1 MLLSP
6 SFLLTFFHFLFL
18 VLFAALFHLLSF
30 STLLSW
36 LIRGWDEGPHH
47 ACYQHKAA
55 LILLLVTKVKT
66 DFSCHEDSFH
76 TSNSLE
82 DRAASIWNNEGFG
95 PVAVWTELY
104 NYLYFIFYFRFSLC
118 LLVCVYVNFTNL
130 LLFQVPPSTVFTN
143 GGITF
148 EFFPH
153 ISWKLPA
160 KRSKAFLCKT
170 DCLNSWNTS
179 YMCLSL
185 L

>member
-18 VLFAALFHLLSF
+18 VLFAPSFHLLSF

-118 LLVCVYVNFTNL
+118 LLLCVCVLILPICFCFRCLQV
-130 LLFQVPPSTVFTN
+130 LFSLMVALHLSS
-143 GGITF
+143 
-148 EFFPH
+148 FPIFH
-153 ISWKLPA
+153 ENYQPKDQKPFCA
-160 KRSKAFLCKT
+160 KQIV
-170 DCLNSWNTS
+170 
-179 YMCLSL
+179 
-185 L
+185 